1 MEAMKFVLSLMI
13 SPRLSSNRR
22 EKTSYDLPVDMAEK
36 SWVNVDMFTEAY
48 RAAVGNLDP
57 KDVDFA
63 RLEQSL
69 VDAAA
74 IRNKS

>member
-1 MEAMKFVLSLMI
+1 
-13 SPRLSSNRR
+13 
-22 EKTSYDLPVDMAEK
+22 MAEK

-69 VDAAA
+69 TDAKA
-74 IRNKS
+74 KPKQS

>member
-1 MEAMKFVLSLMI
+1 
-13 SPRLSSNRR
+13 
-22 EKTSYDLPVDMAEK
+22 MAEK

-48 RAAVGNLDP
+48 RAALGNLDP

-69 VDAAA
+69 KDAAA